1 MLIDSH
7 AHLDLFKGD
16 RNEVIARA
24 FAAGLSAIVTV
35 GIDLNSS
42 RKSLEIAR
50 SHKDIYAVLGVH
62 PHDVKMVTDRTLG
75 EIRGLAADPKVVA
88 IGETGL
94 DYYRRLSP
102 EDVQVRVFRQFLD
115 LAADLR
121 LPVVIHDRDAH
132 DEVLQIL
139 TEQHRKGG
147 FTASAGPGVI
157 HCISGDWAYAK
168 TCLDMG
174 FYISVPGVVT
184 FPKARTL
191 HEVVKKLPADRIL
204 VETDCPFLSPEPLRG
219 KRNEPAYVRYT
230 ANECARLR
238 GAEPEGFMEK
248 AAVNTMRVFGIAS

>member
-16 RNEVIARA
+16 RNAVVDRA

-42 RKSLEIAR
+42 RKTLEIAR

-62 PHDVKMVTDRTLG
+62 PHDAKMVTGRTLD

-94 DYYRRLSP
+94 DYFRRLSA

-115 LAADLR
+115 LAADLK

-132 DEVLQIL
+132 DQVLSIL
-139 TEQHRKGG
+139 GEQHNRGG
-147 FTASAGPGVI
+147 FTAPSGPGVI
-157 HCISGDWAYAK
+157 HCISGDWGYAQ

-184 FPKARTL
+184 FPRAQTL
-191 HEVVKKLPADRIL
+191 HEVVRKLPADRIL
-204 VETDCPFLSPEPLRG
+204 VETDCPFLTPEPFRG
-219 KRNEPAYVRYT
+219 KRNEPAYVKYT
-230 ANECARLR
+230 ARECARLR
-238 GAEPEGFMEK
+238 AEVPDAFMEQ
-248 AAVNTMRVFGIAS
+248 AARNTMKVFGIE

>member
-16 RNEVIARA
+16 RNEVISRA

-42 RKSLEIAR
+42 RKTLEIAR
-50 SHKDIYAVLGVH
+50 SHKNIYAVLGVH
-62 PHDVKMVTDRTLG
+62 PHDAKMVSDRTMD
-75 EIRGLAADPKVVA
+75 EIKALSADPKVVA

-102 EDVQVRVFRQFLD
+102 EDVQVRVFRRFLD
-115 LAADLR
+115 LAAELR
-121 LPVVIHDRDAH
+121 LPIVIHDRDAH
-132 DEVLQIL
+132 DPILRIL
-139 TEQHRKGG
+139 TEQHTKGG
-147 FTASAGPGVI
+147 FTAPAGPGVI
-157 HCISGDWAYAK
+157 HCISGDWAYAR

-184 FPKARTL
+184 FPKAQTL

-204 VETDCPFLSPEPLRG
+204 VETDCSLPDPGAVPRQAQRAGLRSIHG
-219 KRNEPAYVRYT
+219 GRVR
-230 ANECARLR
+230 AAEGR
-238 GAEPEGFMEK
+238 GARGLHGKGGPQHGG
-248 AAVNTMRVFGIAS
+248 GI